1 MRNRILIT
9 LAAIAATLGIA
20 APSAT
25 AAVEVANDGEVT
37 LEGYMAIESTI
48 QDPHGT
54 QSNTWRCAVE
64 IDADIG
70 SDGDIEVNNVEATW
84 DYNVAEWYCDP
95 PAGSEAW
102 FNDCDDNGWEGQ
114 IIGPGDSWERGDEQF
129 DYAATGD
136 FEALIE
142 TCTRWHEYNTDG
154 VPPPVI
160 RLAIDEHVN
169 GNEYWALPS
178 QPLYSW
184 FSELPAPPPYSLTIT
199 TYGSN
204 DYGPTNLDIT
214 SVE

>member
-1 MRNRILIT
+1 MEKPQMRNRILIT

-37 LEGYMAIESTI
+37 LEGYMAIETTR
-48 QDPHGT
+48 DT

-70 SDGDIEVNNVEATW
+70 SDGDIEVNNVEPTW

-95 PAGSEAW
+95 PAGSEVW

-142 TCTRWHEYNTDG
+142 TCTRWHDYYTDG

-169 GNEYWALPS
+169 GNEYWALPA

-184 FSELPAPPPYSLTIT
+184 VSTDPVTIT

-204 DYGPTNLDIT
+204 EYLPPTDLDIT